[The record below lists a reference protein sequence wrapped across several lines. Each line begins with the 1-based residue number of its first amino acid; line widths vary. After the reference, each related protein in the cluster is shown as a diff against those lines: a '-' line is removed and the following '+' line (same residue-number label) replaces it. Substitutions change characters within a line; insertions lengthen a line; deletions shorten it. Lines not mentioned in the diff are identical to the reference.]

1 MGTASEID
9 YPSPL
14 GLIDGLVMLVVFAAV
29 FGFGLWSA
37 TRDPRKKQHPL
48 RDDVIGW
55 VGFAV
60 VGIGSALLMGSR
72 FAWHLE
78 TVVSFGRTGSIAAPV
93 GIPFAICAIGG
104 VAALV
109 AALVAVKLG
118 RPLGIRFPVI
128 RPSRRQQ
135 PGR

>member
-1 MGTASEID
+1 MASEID

-14 GLIDGLVMLVVFAAV
+14 GIIDGLLMFAVFAAV
-29 FGFGLWSA
+29 FAFGVWSA
-37 TRDPRKKQHPL
+37 MRDPRKKQHPL

-60 VGIGSALLMGSR
+60 VGIGSALFMGSR
-72 FAWHLE
+72 FAWHLD
-78 TVVSFGRTGSIAAPV
+78 TLVSFGRTGSITAPV
-93 GIPFAICAIGG
+93 GIPFAICVIGG

-109 AALVAVKLG
+109 AALVAVRLG
-118 RPLGIRFPVI
+118 RPLGLQLPVI
-128 RPSRRQQ
+128 RPSRGRR